1 MSQFVQEIGNLKN
14 FLSLTQSTLAIEER
28 KYREQV
34 EMNEIYQKRMQD
46 LEVEQERM
54 KIAGMITET
63 QLKGT
68 LAQVQ
73 NKADSL
79 ENMVKKMKTAPKLRD
94 VEVIEELG
102 GDRYRNETSF
112 VRESDREREKMASSE
127 SIPIEVK

>member
-1 MSQFVQEIGNLKN
+1 
-14 FLSLTQSTLAIEER
+14 
-28 KYREQV
+28 
-34 EMNEIYQKRMQD
+34 MNEIYQKRMQD

-54 KIAGMITET
+54 KIEGMITET

-79 ENMVKKMKTAPKLRD
+79 ENIVKKMKTTPKLRD